1 MMCLSLRVMEKG
13 KRMIQKNNNLWILV
27 ATILGSS
34 MAFLDGSVVG
44 IALPR
49 LQLDLGASAAS
60 VQWVVESY
68 SLLLGALILVGGSLG
83 DLYGRK
89 RIFASGIILFTL
101 ASIWCGLSP
110 TITQLIIARSIQG
123 IGGALLTPGS
133 LSILRASIR
142 VDQRGKA
149 IGTWAGFSAIALALG
164 PVLGGWLVQN
174 ASWRWIFFLN
184 VPLAIIVLLVL
195 FVRVP
200 ESRSEGERYR
210 LDWWGTVLVTVGL
223 GAIVYGLIDAN
234 TRSITDPIVLSC
246 IFGGIV
252 LLIAFVFVES
262 RVMNPILPPTL
273 FHSRIFTAAN
283 VLTLLLYG
291 GLGGAFYFLPFNL
304 IGAQGYSATEAGAA
318 FLPFTLLSFALS
330 RWSGG
335 LVTRY
340 GSKLPLVVGPTI
352 AAVGFALFAV
362 PGLGGSY
369 WLTYFP
375 AVMVLGVGMTI
386 TIAPLTTTVMG
397 AVEDRYA
404 GVASGVNNAVA
415 RVASLL
421 TIALFGLFVSST
433 FNATFGSVLRT
444 LHLTSLQ
451 MHALEGQ
458 QGKLVGIG
466 IPESIQ
472 GAARIAVHHAIA
484 ESFLT
489 GFRVAMLLGA
499 GLALLSALCSLFFI
513 PSPNEIS
520 SHSGELRLDDNRDTL
535 TSAQHEQENTV
546 VKLQG

>member
-1 MMCLSLRVMEKG
+1 MCLYLRVMEKG
-13 KRMIQKNNNLWILV
+13 KSMIQKNNNLWILV

-89 RIFASGIILFTL
+89 RIFASGIIIFTL
-101 ASIWCGLSP
+101 ASIWCGLAP

-133 LSILRASIR
+133 LSLLRASIR
-142 VDQRGKA
+142 ADQRGKA

-184 VPLAIIVLLVL
+184 VPLAVIVLLVL

-210 LDWWGTVLVTVGL
+210 LDWWGTILVTTGL

-246 IFGGIV
+246 ILGGIV

-262 RVMNPILPPTL
+262 KVMNPILPLTL
-273 FHSRIFTAAN
+273 FRSRIFTATN

-304 IGAQGYSATEAGAA
+304 IGAQGYPATEAGAA
-318 FLPFTLLSFALS
+318 LLPFTLLSFALS

-340 GSKLPLVVGPTI
+340 GSKLPLVVGPAI

-375 AVMVLGVGMTI
+375 AVMVLGIGMTI

-404 GVASGVNNAVA
+404 GAASGVNNAVA

-433 FNATFGSVLRT
+433 FNATFGSLLST

-451 MHALEGQ
+451 MHALEAQ

-472 GAARIAVHHAIA
+472 GTARVAVHHAIA

-499 GLALLSALCSLFFI
+499 GLALLSALCSLLFMK
-513 PSPNEIS
+513 SPNEIS
-520 SHSGELRLDDNRDTL
+520 SHRSELHLDDNRNTL
-535 TSAQHEQENTV
+535 TSVQHEQENTV